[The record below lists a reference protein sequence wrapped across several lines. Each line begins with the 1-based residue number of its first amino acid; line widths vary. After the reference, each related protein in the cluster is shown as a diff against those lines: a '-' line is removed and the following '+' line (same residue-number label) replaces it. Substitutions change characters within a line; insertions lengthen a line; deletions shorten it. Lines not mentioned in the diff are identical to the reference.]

1 MAKAAAAKGTAAKK
15 TAAKKGAVKKTS
27 VKKASVKKAA
37 KKAPAKAAAKKEKV
51 GFIGV
56 GLMGHGMAKNI
67 LEKGYKLSI
76 MGHRNRKPVT
86 DLVKRGAKEVKTPAA
101 MARQSDVIFLCVTS
115 SVQVEDLI
123 RRKGGILAGAK
134 RGLTIVDCSTSDPN
148 STLALAAELKAKGI
162 TLIDA
167 PLGRS
172 PREAEEGRL
181 NAFVGAD
188 QKTYKR
194 LLPLMQTW
202 AENIIHVGPV
212 GSGHKIKLINNFVA
226 MSYAALYAEAFTA
239 CKMTGIDIQTF
250 HDVIAA
256 GGLYNGFFQNY
267 CKWVLGRDPKAHEF
281 TISNCAKDM
290 RYYNNMAD
298 AVGLTTIIGA
308 ATKQSYVLAMTQGKG
323 DDYMPMMA
331 DAIGGVNGVDF
342 GKK

>member
-1 MAKAAAAKGTAAKK
+1 MAKRVAAKRPAAK
-15 TAAKKGAVKKTS
+15 TAAAR
-27 VKKASVKKAA
+27 
-37 KKAPAKAAAKKEKV
+37 KAPAKKATAKKAAAKAAPAKKERV

-67 LEKGYKLSI
+67 VEKGHPLAI
-76 MGHRNRKPVT
+76 MGHRNKKPVR
-86 DLVKRGAKEVKTPAA
+86 DLVKRGAVEVKSPAE
-101 MARQSDVIFLCVTS
+101 MARRSDVIFLCVTS

-188 QKTYKR
+188 KKTYDR

-239 CKMTGIDIQTF
+239 CKMTGIDLQTF

-281 TISNCAKDM
+281 TIRNCAKDM
-290 RYYNNMAD
+290 GYYNNMAD

-308 ATKQSYVLAMTQGKG
+308 AAKQSYTLAMTQGAG
-323 DDYMPMMA
+323 DKYMPMMA
-331 DAIGGVNGVDF
+331 DAIGAVNGVKF
-342 GKK
+342 EK

>member
-1 MAKAAAAKGTAAKK
+1 MAKAAAAKRTAAKT
-15 TAAKKGAVKKTS
+15 TAAKKGSVKKTS
-27 VKKASVKKAA
+27 VKKASV

-188 QKTYKR
+188 KKTYNR

-239 CKMTGIDIQTF
+239 CKMTDIDIQTF

-281 TISNCAKDM
+281 TIRNCAKDM
-290 RYYNNMAD
+290 GYYNNMAD

-308 ATKQSYVLAMTQGKG
+308 AAKQSYTLAMTQGAG
-323 DDYMPMMA
+323 DKYMPMMA
-331 DAIGGVNGVDF
+331 DAIGAVNGVKF
-342 GKK
+342 GK